1 MRIYK
6 DFIQVGVGSFYPIS
20 RIREIRYWNHSPI
33 ITEIIFDDEKS
44 IKNDN
49 SLIRTI
55 YELYN
60 DNDKI
65 KFLDR
70 NEAKDGE

>member
-6 DFIQVGVGSFYPIS
+6 DFIQVDVGSFYPIS
-20 RIREIRYWNHSPI
+20 RIREIKYWNHSPI
-33 ITEIIFDDEKS
+33 ITEIIFDDGKS
-44 IKNDN
+44 IKNN
-49 SLIRTI
+49 SSLIRTI

-60 DNDKI
+60 DDDKI

-70 NEAKDGE
+70 NEAKE

>member
-33 ITEIIFDDEKS
+33 ITEMLFQEY
-44 IKNDN
+44 KNKGGQN
-49 SLIRTI
+49 A
-55 YELYN
+55 
-60 DNDKI
+60 KQ
-65 KFLDR
+65 LDR
-70 NEAKDGE
+70 TNRQCDRSRKRKN